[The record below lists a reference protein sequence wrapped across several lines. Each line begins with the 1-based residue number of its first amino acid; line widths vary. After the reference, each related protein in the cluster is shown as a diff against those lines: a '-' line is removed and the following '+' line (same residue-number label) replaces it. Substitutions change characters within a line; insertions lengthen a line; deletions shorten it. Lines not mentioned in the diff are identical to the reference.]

1 MFLTAVL
8 VVLVFETLLSN
19 RLTPKK
25 EDDEVIQVVAGVR
38 RRPKTGPVGA
48 ASAKR

>member
-8 VVLVFETLLSN
+8 VVLIFETLVSN

-25 EDDEVIQVVAGVR
+25 QEDEVIQVVAGVR
-38 RRPKTGPVGA
+38 RRPKKSPAGA
-48 ASAKR
+48 AH